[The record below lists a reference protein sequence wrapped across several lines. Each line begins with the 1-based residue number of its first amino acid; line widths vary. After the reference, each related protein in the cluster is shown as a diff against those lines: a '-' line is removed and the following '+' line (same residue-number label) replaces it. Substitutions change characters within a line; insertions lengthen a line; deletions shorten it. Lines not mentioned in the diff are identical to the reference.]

1 MTNNHL
7 SDKVADGLLYIIAF
21 SIPWAKAALPL
32 LLLLWGCAQLWR
44 YAEQRRVHRPACVTP
59 IWASITT
66 YLILLAYAIF
76 GFANDR
82 ANEILEIKLSY
93 IAIPI
98 MAFLIKPI
106 TAVQLERVYKWFVL
120 GCLVFDV
127 ITITHA
133 AILFHQTGDPANLFY
148 QGLSWYIHPSYQALY
163 HCFAIY
169 LLVRSVFAAPM
180 FSGCHAISFLLIII
194 YAMMLAALASKA
206 GIICLGALGLGF
218 MWYSVVKKRAM
229 KFIMPLTLAV
239 VIAIFLINT
248 ILAGVSSRMT
258 EASKD
263 VGAWVSSGS
272 EEVMQTTAY
281 SSVKLRLVAWSS
293 AFNVLLSNPFGVG
306 TGRASN
312 FLDDYYISHQQP
324 YAASHHLNAH
334 QQFLQHGLDSGWI
347 GILLLIIT
355 FVSLMRH
362 LLNTRSFNGLV
373 FCALCLINFMLESM
387 LETQAGIIFFFFWL
401 MIYCKEEGQSK
412 NVRAA

>member
-1 MTNNHL
+1 MTNDHL

-32 LLLLWGCAQLWR
+32 LFMLWGGALLWR
-44 YAEQRRVHRPACVTP
+44 YAGQRRIYRPACATP
-59 IWASITT
+59 IWASVIT
-66 YLILLAYAIF
+66 YLILLAYAMF
-76 GFANDR
+76 GFANER
-82 ANEILEIKLSY
+82 ASEILEIKLSY
-93 IAIPI
+93 IAVPI

-106 TAVQLERVYKWFVL
+106 TTIQLERVYKWFVL
-120 GCLVFDV
+120 GCFVFDV
-127 ITITHA
+127 IAITHA
-133 AILFHQTGDPANLFY
+133 SILFNSTGDPANLYY
-148 QGLSWYIHPSYQALY
+148 QGLSWYIHPSYQGLY

-169 LLVRSVFAAPM
+169 LLARSVFSTPM
-180 FSGCHAISFLLIII
+180 FAGSHVISFLLIII
-194 YAMMLAALASKA
+194 YSMMLAALASKA

-239 VIAIFLINT
+239 VMAIFLINT
-248 ILAGVSSRMT
+248 ILAGVASRMT

-263 VGAWVSSGS
+263 VGAWVNSGS

-281 SSVKLRLVAWSS
+281 SSVTLRLVAWTS
-293 AFNVLLSNPFGVG
+293 AFQVLLSNPFGVG

-334 QQFLQHGLDSGWI
+334 QQFLQHGLDLGWM

-355 FVSLMRH
+355 FLSLARH
-362 LLNTRSFNGLV
+362 LLRVGNYAGLV
-373 FCALCLINFMLESM
+373 FCFLCAVNFMLESM

-401 MIYCKEEGQSK
+401 MIYCKEQHEVKVLQQ
-412 NVRAA
+412 